1 MQNECLLFC
10 IYEAFL
16 ERAKHCSMLSIVFSS
31 SLSSVVYCLLVQ
43 EKLQISA
50 KRHKRVVTKCHI
62 CSEVSCEWNC
72 TRFDME
78 ICFTDLTKCGMGG
91 GAESFKRFRCCR
103 GQKLPFSVEKS
114 RC

>member
-1 MQNECLLFC
+1 
-10 IYEAFL
+10 
-16 ERAKHCSMLSIVFSS
+16 MLSTVFSS

-91 GAESFKRFRCCR
+91 RNHLR
-103 GQKLPFSVEKS
+103 GFDVVGVKSQKSPFSVE
-114 RC
+114 